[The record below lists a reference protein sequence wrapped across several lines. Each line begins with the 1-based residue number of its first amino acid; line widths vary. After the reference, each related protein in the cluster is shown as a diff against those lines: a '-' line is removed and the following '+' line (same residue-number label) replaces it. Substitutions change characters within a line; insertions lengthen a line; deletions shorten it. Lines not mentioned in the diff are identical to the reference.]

1 MCVTTNASLFEM
13 KKGLKATPYIQVNGG
28 NSFNKQRK

>member
-1 MCVTTNASLFEM
+1 M

-28 NSFNKQRK
+28 DSFNKQRK

>member
-1 MCVTTNASLFEM
+1 MPSLFET

-28 NSFNKQRK
+28 DSFNKQRK

>member
-1 MCVTTNASLFEM
+1 MNRYTIQTVFEM

-28 NSFNKQRK
+28 DSFNKQRK